1 MTADR
6 EVCGAERFM
15 RSSGPSAVPL
25 RACCAAAILHAAEGD
40 RTSAPF
46 VCAEADRLTTRTDA
60 DAAPISVAGRL
71 SARTDV
77 EAAPISAAGRLSAR
91 TDAEAAPISAA
102 GRLSARTD
110 AEAAP
115 ISAAGRA

>member
-40 RTSAPF
+40 RSSAPF
-46 VCAEADRLTTRTDA
+46 VCAEADRLTTRT
-60 DAAPISVAGRL
+60 
-71 SARTDV
+71 
-77 EAAPISAAGRLSAR
+77 EAKSAPISAG
-91 TDAEAAPISAA
+91 D
-102 GRLSARTD
+102 
-110 AEAAP
+110 
-115 ISAAGRA
+115 RA